1 MALLLATG
9 SKDHRQQLLPLLQE
23 AGVTSGNSE
32 ADIYD
37 AIGMQWIPPE
47 LRENRGEIEQAA
59 HGQLPVLIKQSQIRG
74 DLHVHT
80 DWSDGAHHL
89 EQMVKQARAMGYSY
103 LAVTD
108 HSQSLK
114 ISRGLDEKRLQDQL
128 RMIAQI
134 NKDLK
139 DFRVLSG
146 LEVDIMRDGS
156 LDFPDEILKQLDVV
170 VASIHSAFHLSAEE
184 QTHRII
190 SAINNRHVDII
201 GHLTGRL
208 LNRRSGYQV
217 DVEAV
222 LEAAS
227 CKGTALEINAHP
239 DRLDIS
245 EEVAKRANEQG
256 VKVAIN
262 SDAHQAG
269 DMLLME
275 YGVFNARRGWLEA
288 EDIINTWPLPELI
301 RYFENKAN

>member
-146 LEVDIMRDGS
+146 IEVDIMRDGS

-275 YGVFNARRGWLEA
+275 YGVLRPARLAGA
-288 EDIINTWPLPELI
+288 V
-301 RYFENKAN
+301 